1 MRLGS
6 GLETREGILE
16 AAVVLFARQ
25 GYDATSLRD
34 VADQAGTTKGTVYHY
49 FKRKPD
55 LLVAIHGRF
64 VERELATL
72 QAIVEESNSPSVQLS
87 RIIEELAANHDTHRD
102 EVAVFNRERRHM
114 VEPEFE
120 SVRTQRAQVQQIIDE
135 VISRGIEIGEF
146 KPLPSSRLA
155 TFAVFGMTSWLSQ
168 WYAPTG
174 KMSARDIGRTHA
186 DMLLHG
192 MRNSTNRPV
201 HQRPMPHAMLAQSHH
216 PRPVKTHRKATRAL
230 GPPSRHSQ

>member
-6 GLETREGILE
+6 GLETREGIVK

-25 GYDATSLRD
+25 GYEATSLQD
-34 VADQAGTTKGTVYHY
+34 VADQADATKGAVYHY

-72 QAIVEESNSPSVQLS
+72 HVILGENNSPSVQLS
-87 RIIEELAANHDTHRD
+87 RIIEHLADNDDTYRD
-102 EVAVFNRERRHM
+102 EVAVINRGRRHL

-120 SVRTQRAQVQQIIDE
+120 AVRTQRAQVQQIIDE

-155 TFAVFGMTSWLSQ
+155 TFAVFGMISWLYQ
-168 WYAPTG
+168 WYTTTG
-174 KMSARDIGRTHA
+174 KMSARDIGHLYA

-192 MRNSTNRPV
+192 MRATPQTGPYTSDRC
-201 HQRPMPHAMLAQSHH
+201 H
-216 PRPVKTHRKATRAL
+216 THY
-230 GPPSRHSQ
+230 

>member
-6 GLETREGILE
+6 GLETREGIVK

-25 GYDATSLRD
+25 GYEATSLQD
-34 VADQAGTTKGTVYHY
+34 VADQADATKGAVYHY

-72 QAIVEESNSPSVQLS
+72 HVILGENNSPSVQLS
-87 RIIEELAANHDTHRD
+87 RIIEHLADNDDTYRD
-102 EVAVFNRERRHM
+102 EVAVINRGRRHL

-120 SVRTQRAQVQQIIDE
+120 AVRTQRAQVQQIIDE

-168 WYAPTG
+168 WYTPTG
-174 KMSARDIGRTHA
+174 KMSARDIGRMHA
-186 DMLLHG
+186 DMLLDG
-192 MRNSTNRPV
+192 MRNSTNQPGR
-201 HQRPMPHAMLAQSHH
+201 QRPMPHTMLGQSHH
-216 PRPVKTHRKATRAL
+216 PRPVKIHRKATRAL
-230 GPPSRHSQ
+230 GPPSRHCQ